1 MFQLRKLD
9 VVGTVRVDARSRAD
23 RNGQEGI
30 AHERTGQ
37 EGIAHER
44 TGQEGI
50 AHERLSRS

>member
-1 MFQLRKLD
+1 MTHIRKIG
-9 VVGTVRVDARSRAD
+9 VYTVPVFGTTQAVDRVA
-23 RNGQEGI
+23 QEGI

-50 AHERLSRS
+50 AHERADS